1 MGDLRKYR
9 NKPVDCLVKSAS
21 GSERSQC
28 KGPEV
33 CLGNSTKVSVIGRAC
48 TRRGRVGDAVQRKE
62 GPGAS
67 GPGGHWKYFGFYSEP
82 CNKPVKATYSSQ
94 ALGSSANGQDHT
106 VTGRAQCEIRA
117 PGSSV
122 LSLDHTCPKSLPR
135 LSSKGKTLKEENAV

>member
-33 CLGNSTKVSVIGRAC
+33 CLGCVSVIGRAC

-67 GPGGHWKYFGFYSEP
+67 GPGGHWKYFGFYSES
-82 CNKPVKATYSSQ
+82 CNKAVKATYSSQ
-94 ALGSSANGQDHT
+94 ALGSSAMARIT
-106 VTGRAQCEIRA
+106 
-117 PGSSV
+117 
-122 LSLDHTCPKSLPR
+122 
-135 LSSKGKTLKEENAV
+135 